1 MIILIYLGAP
11 LAVAFGLAIALNVR
25 ARRSR
30 VPLPPGDH
38 IEAKKAESPPLA
50 NPFFGRGGGSYFP
63 APDDGRPPH

>member
-11 LAVAFGLAIALNVR
+11 LAVAFGLAIALNLR

-30 VPLPPGDH
+30 VPGDEM
-38 IEAKKAESPPLA
+38 EAKNVDSPPLA

-63 APDDGRPPH
+63 PPDDGRPPH